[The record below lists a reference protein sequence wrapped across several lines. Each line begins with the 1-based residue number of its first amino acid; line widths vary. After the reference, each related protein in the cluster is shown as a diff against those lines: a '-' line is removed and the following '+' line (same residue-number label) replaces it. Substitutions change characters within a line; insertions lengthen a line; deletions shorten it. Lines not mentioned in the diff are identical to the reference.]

1 MVWDLGF
8 MVWVLGFRVKAWGD
22 SSSMNSVTFNL
33 EGERLAFEVL
43 MCKG

>member
-8 MVWVLGFRVKAWGD
+8 MVWDLGFRVKAWGD

-33 EGERLAFEVL
+33 EGERLVFEVL
-43 MCKG
+43 MGQG